1 MLKKIL
7 SIILIII
14 LMQSFCL
21 TTLANSI
28 DDLKQQKKD
37 AEEKHTDIE
46 EKLSTELD
54 AICNLDAEIN
64 ECEKEIGKLE
74 GKIEALN
81 KSIKESENEIERLQK
96 EYIEKE

>member
-46 EKLSTELD
+46 EKLSTE
-54 AICNLDAEIN
+54 
-64 ECEKEIGKLE
+64 
-74 GKIEALN
+74 
-81 KSIKESENEIERLQK
+81 
-96 EYIEKE
+96 

>member
-46 EKLSTELD
+46 KQYWEKFHIDELLRKTNKKRNSQTETQVFN
-54 AICNLDAEIN
+54 A
-64 ECEKEIGKLE
+64 
-74 GKIEALN
+74 
-81 KSIKESENEIERLQK
+81 
-96 EYIEKE
+96 